1 MSVIFG
7 DLLLCQNEKST
18 VIKYHDIACLADE
31 VTIKSPLQ
39 FNPIRENSRHYDV
52 SEAYALLQEFKVV
65 EEEYD
70 FSELIISSHAAY
82 SACAREELIAA
93 VCQLPTDREMRVA
106 FYSCGGYI
114 FTIGW
119 ALQHLF
125 IMDTHAIKQ
134 ELGVNGKGLV
144 KVFSH
149 ENKRLAAE
157 NLCAWV
163 WKRLSQSGVKS
174 NSMQISTKV
183 RQGSKYQNR
192 SSFAYW

>member
-7 DLLLCQNEKST
+7 DLLLCQNEKET
-18 VIKYHDIACLADE
+18 VSKFHDIACLAEE
-31 VTIKSPLQ
+31 VIIKSPLQ
-39 FNPIRENSRHYDV
+39 FNPIREKSRHYDV

-65 EEEYD
+65 EEEYE
-70 FSELIISSHAAY
+70 FSEEIISSHGAY

-93 VCQLPTDREMRVA
+93 VCQLTTEREKRVA

-119 ALQHLF
+119 TLQHLF
-125 IMDTHAIKQ
+125 IMDTHAINQ
-134 ELGVNGKGLV
+134 ELGGNGNGLV

-174 NSMQISTKV
+174 CAQQSLAEMRKS
-183 RQGSKYQNR
+183 R
-192 SSFAYW
+192 